1 MIDINS
7 HKYCYPV
14 FLAIMILGANGATPE
29 WPEWRGPGGLGHA
42 DAKNLPTNWNETRNV
57 TWKIS
62 IPGNGHSSPVINGN
76 QIWLTTG
83 FETPEDPQKIKQ
95 RLKVNTGGQPLNL
108 LAKVKLHAIC
118 VDRLKGKILH
128 NIKLFE
134 VKEPQWVHKL
144 NSYAS
149 PTPVIEGERL
159 YCHFGTF
166 GSACIDT
173 TFGKVLWKNEELQVM
188 HENGPGSS
196 PILHGNHLILH
207 CDGSDKQFVAAL
219 DKRTGKVAWKTK
231 RSGTMHSKP
240 QLKKAYGTPLLVDMN
255 GRPTVVSTGANWLYG
270 YDPSNGRELWKL
282 SYGLLGFSNVSR
294 PVAGNGTLYF
304 STCFMKGNLLAVK
317 YEGLPKPEIQWSF
330 TKGAPKMPSPIL
342 VGNELYYV
350 TDNGIA
356 NCLDAGTGEAVWR
369 ERVGGEYSAS
379 PIHADGKLYFPS
391 QYGTTL
397 VLKPGRKFTKLA
409 ENKLEGRHMASIAV
423 AGDTLFIRTDKALY
437 RIEGS

>member
-1 MIDINS
+1 MRQSPTPKN
-7 HKYCYPV
+7 
-14 FLAIMILGANGATPE
+14 ILPLILTLLVPAATGAAPE

-42 DAKNLPTNWNETRNV
+42 EAKNLPTEWSETRNV
-57 TWKIS
+57 TWKTT
-62 IPGNGHSSPVINGN
+62 IPGQGHSTPVIDGN
-76 QIWLTTG
+76 QIWFTSA
-83 FETPEDPQKIKQ
+83 FETPEDPKRIKE
-95 RLKVNTGGQPLNL
+95 RLKANTGGQPLTL
-108 LAKVKLHAIC
+108 LASVKLHAIC
-118 VDRLKGKILH
+118 VDRKTGRILH
-128 NIKLFE
+128 NLPLLQ

-149 PTPVIEGERL
+149 PTPVIEDGRL
-159 YCHFGTF
+159 YCHFGAF
-166 GSACIDT
+166 GTACVDT
-173 TFGKVLWKNEELQVM
+173 GGGRVLWRNQELRIM

-196 PILHGNHLILH
+196 PVVYRNNLILH
-207 CDGSDKQFVAAL
+207 MDGSDQQYIIAL

-231 RSGTMHSKP
+231 RSGTMHSNP

-255 GRPTVVSTGANWLYG
+255 GKPTVVSTGANWLYG
-270 YDPSNGRELWKL
+270 YDPSNGTELWKL
-282 SYGLLGFSNVSR
+282 AYGLLGFSNVSR

-317 YEGLPKPEIQWSF
+317 YEGLAKPEIQWSF

-342 VGNELYYV
+342 VGNELYYI

-356 NCLDAGTGEAVWR
+356 NCLDAGTGKPVWR

-397 VLKPGRKFTKLA
+397 VLKPGRTFRKLA

-423 AGDTLFIRTDKALY
+423 AGNTLFIRTDKALY
-437 RIEGS
+437 RVEGS